1 MKKKSVALIGG
12 GATNLL
18 LAYLLGNSFDVTI
31 YEKGKSIGRKFLVAG
46 KGGFNLTNEL
56 TGEKLTQQYTPSDFL
71 TEALLN
77 FDSQKTRN
85 WLAEIGIPTFVG
97 SSGRIFPEKG
107 IKPIEVLN
115 AIRHNLTKK
124 NVKILTHHSFTGFN
138 ETRQPIIKNN
148 STEFA
153 VHADYVVF
161 ALGGASWAQTGS
173 DGKWIS
179 AFEELDISCLPF
191 QSSNCGVNIDW
202 TKDFVTHH
210 AGKPLKNIM
219 LTCGKKTIT
228 GEALIT
234 DYGLEGNAI
243 YPSVPAIRTNLNQ
256 NKTPLLTIDFKP
268 NNTTD
273 QLIAKTSKKTTSK
286 TYEKTFKLNKVE
298 FALLKSFTSKEEFL
312 DPKTFVKKIKSLSV
326 PISGLRPIDEAIST
340 VGGITIEELNNDFSL
355 KKIPN
360 LYVAGEMI
368 NWDAP
373 TGGFLLQGCFS
384 TAYTVAQSISS
395 RG

>member
-12 GATNLL
+12 GPANLL
-18 LAYLLGNSFDVTI
+18 LAFLLGESFDVTI
-31 YEKGKSIGRKFLVAG
+31 YEKEKSIGRKFLVAG

-85 WLAEIGIPTFVG
+85 WLKEIGIPTFVG

-107 IKPIEVLN
+107 IKPIEVLD

-138 ETRQPIIKNN
+138 EIRQPIIKNN

-173 DGKWIS
+173 DGKWTS
-179 AFEELDISCLPF
+179 AFEEFDISCLPF
-191 QSSNCGVNIDW
+191 QSSNCGVNINW
-202 TKDFVTHH
+202 PKDFVTHH
-210 AGKPLKNIM
+210 AGKPLKNIT

-243 YPSVPAIRTNLNQ
+243 YPSVPAIRTSLNQ
-256 NKTPLLTIDFKP
+256 DKTPLLTIDFKP
-268 NNTTD
+268 NNNTE

-326 PISGLRPIDEAIST
+326 PITGLRPIDEAIST